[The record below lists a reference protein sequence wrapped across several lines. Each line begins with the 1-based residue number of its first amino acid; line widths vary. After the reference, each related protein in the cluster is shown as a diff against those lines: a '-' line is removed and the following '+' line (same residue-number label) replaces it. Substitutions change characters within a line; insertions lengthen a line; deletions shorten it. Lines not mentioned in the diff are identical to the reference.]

1 MKELPRFIAANN
13 KIIQKYTDKIAAN
26 KKPKFKPSDKLAAI
40 TEVMEKI
47 MKLFDDVEIKT

>member
-13 KIIQKYTDKIAAN
+13 KIIRKYTDKIAAN

-47 MKLFDDVEIKT
+47 MKLIDDVEIKT